1 MRQVVLD
8 TETTGLSPAE
18 GHRIIEIGCVELLD
32 RRLTG
37 RHFQVYLNPD
47 RVIDQGA
54 IDVHGITNE
63 FLQDKQ
69 RFEDIADEFIDFVRG
84 SELVIHNAPFDTGF
98 LESEL
103 ARMDYS
109 HGALETHC
117 TVLDTLV
124 FARKKHPGQRNSL
137 DALCKRY
144 AINNSHRTLH
154 GALLD
159 AEILADVYLMMTGG
173 QSSLWDEDDNYSEA
187 GVVSQINQIMGDRMP
202 LPVIL
207 CTKNELVEHEARLQ
221 AIDSES
227 EGSCLWLK
235 ANMH

>member
-69 RFEDIADEFIDFVRG
+69 RFEDIADEFMDFVRG
-84 SELVIHNAPFDTGF
+84 SELVFHNAPFDTGF

-103 ARMDYS
+103 GRMDYS

-187 GVVSQINQIMGDRMP
+187 GVVSQINQIMGDRAP

-207 CTKNELVEHEARLQ
+207 CTVNELLEHEARLQ

>member
-207 CTKNELVEHEARLQ
+207 CTVNELLEHEARLQ

>member
-1 MRQVVLD
+1 
-8 TETTGLSPAE
+8 
-18 GHRIIEIGCVELLD
+18 
-32 RRLTG
+32 
-37 RHFQVYLNPD
+37 
-47 RVIDQGA
+47 
-54 IDVHGITNE
+54 
-63 FLQDKQ
+63 
-69 RFEDIADEFIDFVRG
+69 
-84 SELVIHNAPFDTGF
+84 
-98 LESEL
+98 
-103 ARMDYS
+103 
-109 HGALETHC
+109 
-117 TVLDTLV
+117 
-124 FARKKHPGQRNSL
+124 L

-207 CTKNELVEHEARLQ
+207 CTENELVEHEARLQ